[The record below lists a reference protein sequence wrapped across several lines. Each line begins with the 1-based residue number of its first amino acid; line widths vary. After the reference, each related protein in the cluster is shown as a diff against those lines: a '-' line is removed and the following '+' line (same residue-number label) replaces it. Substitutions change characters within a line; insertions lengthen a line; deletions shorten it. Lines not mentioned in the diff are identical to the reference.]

1 MRALEDIQLRD
12 CFFDT
17 KPGDVKLLLDNL
29 LNGCS
34 NLRALDISNNSM
46 TAENLNNF
54 LTILSSRGSHSIE
67 SLSL

>member
-17 KPGDVKLLLDNL
+17 KPADVKLLLDNL